1 MQSNNHEGV
10 QSTFNSLLYNMGKD
24 GNEKGLHVCYSWM
37 VGERRGNQD
46 SVLYSALWPT
56 FIKGGLG
63 FLGGGERGVMI
74 MIPYRME

>member
-1 MQSNNHEGV
+1 
-10 QSTFNSLLYNMGKD
+10 MGKD

-56 FIKGGLG
+56 FTKEDWAVWVVEKGAS
-63 FLGGGERGVMI
+63 
-74 MIPYRME
+74 